1 MTAAPILRAAPTPDP
16 DDSGSHTPSDRL
28 PIASAS
34 GWRAGRPVE
43 DPEKT
48 KPWGFITAKPS
59 EYLIHVRRGKIRRR
73 TTGQGASCFKWPWD
87 SVAVVPTT
95 INRLQFA
102 ADQVTREK
110 VGVEVA
116 GLAVYRIVAP
126 EVTFRML
133 NFSFGERAS
142 LKLAE
147 ILGEMLVGAT
157 RRLVANLTVEE
168 AMTHRKS
175 AIAAELMAELGP
187 VLEGSGREDDTTVC
201 GWGVVL
207 DTVEIQN
214 VRVLSNR
221 VFANMQ
227 ARYRADLATQARQAE
242 LDSERAIAA
251 READSKR
258 EIEMARLESDRATRE
273 MRATAETKAAQI
285 EATETTR
292 REAMM
297 AKVAEDRIARDRAQ
311 RLSQASS
318 DAEIEAD
325 TKRREEAAALE
336 AVARQRRLDAAQA
349 ELEAQ
354 RHEQQTAEAID
365 AVARQRRVAAA
376 EAELAAQRHEE
387 VVTENEREA
396 ALREQKQRAMTA
408 LRELT
413 SVANEIITRREV
425 ALRRLE
431 GEVDNVLAEDRRRI
445 ENLVSEES
453 IRLSMVEKALPALAA
468 NLAPEIGQLNVTSMG
483 EGGIDPTSMVM
494 TGVSQLLT
502 LARSLGVSVDRAD

>member
-16 DDSGSHTPSDRL
+16 DDSGPHSISSSSPAL
-28 PIASAS
+28 S

-48 KPWGFITAKPS
+48 KRWGFVTAKPS
-59 EYLIHVRRGKIRRR
+59 EYLIHVRRGKVRRR

-95 INRLQFA
+95 ISRLQFA

-116 GLAVYRIVAP
+116 GLAVYRIVTP

-168 AMTHRKS
+168 TMTHRKS

-187 VLEGSGREDDTTVC
+187 VLEGSGRSDDTTVC

-214 VRVLSNR
+214 VRVLSKA
-221 VFANMQ
+221 VFTNMQ
-227 ARYRADLATQARQAE
+227 ARYRAELATQARQAE
-242 LDSERAIAA
+242 LDSVRAIAE
-251 READSKR
+251 REAEGRR
-258 EIEMARLESDRATRE
+258 EIEAARLESERATRE

-285 EATETTR
+285 EANETSR
-292 REAMM
+292 REAMQ
-297 AKVAEDRIARDRAQ
+297 AK
-311 RLSQASS
+311 
-318 DAEIEAD
+318 
-325 TKRREEAAALE
+325 
-336 AVARQRRLDAAQA
+336 
-349 ELEAQ
+349 LEAQ
-354 RHEQQTAEAID
+354 RQEQLTTEAIEAVDRKRRIATAES
-365 AVARQRRVAAA
+365 
-376 EAELAAQRHEE
+376 ELAEQRHQQAQQEA
-387 VVTENEREA
+387 EREA
-396 ALREQKQRAMTA
+396 ALREQKQRSAAA
-408 LRELT
+408 LRELA
-413 SVANEIITRREV
+413 SLAGEAITRREL
-425 ALRRLE
+425 ALRKLE
-431 GEVDNVLAEDRRRI
+431 GEVDNVLAEDRKRI
-445 ENLVSEES
+445 DNLVSEES
-453 IRLSMVEKALPALAA
+453 IRLSVVEKALPALASK
-468 NLAPEIGQLNVTSMG
+468 LAPEIGELNVTNLG
-483 EGGIDPTSMVM
+483 EGGLDPTSMVM
-494 TGVSQLLT
+494 TGVGQLLS
-502 LARSLGVSVDRAD
+502 LARSLGVSVDRPE

>member
-1 MTAAPILRAAPTPDP
+1 MTAAPVLVAAPTPDP
-16 DDSGSHTPSDRL
+16 EDSGSHTPSDRL
-28 PIASAS
+28 PIASSS

-116 GLAVYRIVAP
+116 GLAVYRIVSP

-187 VLEGSGREDDTTVC
+187 VLEGNGRSDDTTVC

-214 VRVLSNR
+214 VRVLSER

-227 ARYRADLATQARQAE
+227 ARYRAELATQARQAQ

-251 READSKR
+251 REAESKR
-258 EIEMARLESDRATRE
+258 EIEAARLESDRATRE

-285 EATETTR
+285 EATETNR
-292 REAMM
+292 RETMM
-297 AKVAEDRIARDRAQ
+297 
-311 RLSQASS
+311 
-318 DAEIEAD
+318 
-325 TKRREEAAALE
+325 
-336 AVARQRRLDAAQA
+336 A

-354 RHEQQTAEAID
+354 RHEQETTEAIE
-365 AVARQRRVAAA
+365 AVARQRRIAAA

-396 ALREQKQRAMTA
+396 ALREHKQRAMAA

-413 SVANEIITRREV
+413 SVANEVISRREM
-425 ALRRLE
+425 ALRKLE

-468 NLAPEIGQLNVTSMG
+468 NLAPEIGELNVTSMG
-483 EGGIDPTSMVM
+483 EGGVDPTSMVM